1 MLSFRLH
8 MDFTPKTCNE
18 AAAVL
23 RSLVGP
29 VRSEPGCSATRL
41 LRSTSDGC
49 GLTWVEEWHDVEQF
63 EHHLRGAA
71 FRKILAVIE
80 LAAEPPE
87 VEIDD
92 VSSRR
97 GFELIEE
104 ILGHSPVERTANT
117 TRLGGQGKGEEQHEN
132 NRSMGT

>member
-8 MDFTPKTCNE
+8 MEFTPQTCEE

-29 VRSEPGCSATRL
+29 VRSEAGCSATRL
-41 LRSTSDGC
+41 LTDTDDGRM
-49 GLTWVEEWHDVEQF
+49 LRWVEEWRTLEDF
-63 EHHLRGAA
+63 ERHLRGPA
-71 FRKILAVIE
+71 FRRILAVIE
-80 LAAEPPE
+80 LAAAPPE

-97 GFELIEE
+97 GFELVEE
-104 ILGHSPVERTANT
+104 ILGLAPAERAANET
-117 TRLGGQGKGEEQHEN
+117 G
-132 NRSMGT
+132 